1 MSEFEVLIP
10 LAFFLFAFIILS
22 KMMKYRHERKKWELM
37 KHDDGAEKSLTT
49 SELQLMIDDAVAH
62 ATLELESRLERLE
75 RPQIEAHDESV
86 PVEKTVGRSGKSI

>member
-49 SELQLMIDDAVAH
+49 SELQLMIDEAVAH

-75 RPQIEAHDESV
+75 RPQLESHSETE
-86 PVEKTVGRSGKSI
+86 PVAKTIGREGGR